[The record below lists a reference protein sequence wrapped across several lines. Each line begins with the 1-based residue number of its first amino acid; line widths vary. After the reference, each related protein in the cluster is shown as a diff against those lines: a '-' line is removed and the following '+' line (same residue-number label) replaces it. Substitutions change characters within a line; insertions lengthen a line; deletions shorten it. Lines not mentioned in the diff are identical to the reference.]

1 MATSETRRV
10 LHVIRAPTVTGGAEK
25 VAVDLAAGLDRSRYA
40 STLCALGARK
50 PPISWR
56 IEELADAG
64 VPLVELGGSSMKD
77 VGAFRRYR
85 RLIADGAYDIVH
97 AHLWDAHVWTA
108 IAKPFRSPST
118 FVAHEHTWSFE
129 GDRTRLL
136 IDRSVVGRR
145 AAAFIA
151 VSQSDARSLAD
162 RVHIP
167 KHKIHYIPNGI
178 DSLSCDGGTNL
189 REELGLGDRPIVT
202 VIAVLRAQKRF
213 DVMIDA
219 FVRIRARVPDACLL
233 LVGSGGIA
241 DGYRAELERRV
252 ESLGLDDSV
261 RFLGLRRDV
270 GAVLDAT
277 DVACL
282 SSDYEGLPLVLME
295 YMGAGKP
302 IVATSVGGV
311 PELVGHRKE
320 ALLVPRRDP
329 VALGDAVVELLENRR
344 LAQEL
349 AANARRKQAREYS
362 LSATLRQVEALYD
375 RLLAA

>member
-1 MATSETRRV
+1 MAISNARRV

-25 VAVDLAAGLDRSRYA
+25 VAVDLATGLDRARYS
-40 STLCALGARK
+40 STLCALGAHK
-50 PPISWR
+50 PTISWR
-56 IEELADAG
+56 TDELADAG

-77 VGAFRRYR
+77 IGAFRRYR
-85 RLIADGAYDIVH
+85 RLITEGAFDIIH

-108 IAKPFRSPST
+108 VAKPVRSFST

-136 IDRSVVGRR
+136 IDRRVIGRR

-151 VSQSDARSLAD
+151 VSRSDARSLAD
-162 RVHIP
+162 RVRIP
-167 KHKIHYIPNGI
+167 RNKIHYIPNGI
-178 DSLSCDGGTNL
+178 EPLSCDGGAAL
-189 REELGLGDRPIVT
+189 REELGLGNRPV
-202 VIAVLRAQKRF
+202 VSLIAVLRPQKRF

-219 FVRIRARVPDACLL
+219 FVRVQERVPDACLL
-233 LVGSGGIA
+233 LAGSGGHV
-241 DGYRAELERRV
+241 DGYRATLEQRV
-252 ESLGLDDSV
+252 ADLRLGESV

-270 GAVLDAT
+270 PAILDAT

-302 IVATSVGGV
+302 IAATAVGGI
-311 PELVGHRKE
+311 PELVTHRKE

-329 VALGDAVVELLENRR
+329 SALGDAIIELFENPK

-349 AANARRKQAREYS
+349 ATNARRKQAREYS

>member
-1 MATSETRRV
+1 
-10 LHVIRAPTVTGGAEK
+10 
-25 VAVDLAAGLDRSRYA
+25 
-40 STLCALGARK
+40 
-50 PPISWR
+50 
-56 IEELADAG
+56 
-64 VPLVELGGSSMKD
+64 
-77 VGAFRRYR
+77 
-85 RLIADGAYDIVH
+85 
-97 AHLWDAHVWTA
+97 
-108 IAKPFRSPST
+108 
-118 FVAHEHTWSFE
+118 
-129 GDRTRLL
+129 
-136 IDRSVVGRR
+136 
-145 AAAFIA
+145 
-151 VSQSDARSLAD
+151 
-162 RVHIP
+162 
-167 KHKIHYIPNGI
+167 
-178 DSLSCDGGTNL
+178 
-189 REELGLGDRPIVT
+189 
-202 VIAVLRAQKRF
+202 
-213 DVMIDA
+213 
-219 FVRIRARVPDACLL
+219 